1 MSLTENP
8 IARGERRITRQ
19 DDYLVETRIMARNI
33 KEAPIPDII
42 VKVSPKTRNESAIAT
57 IGSVNRM
64 TVEVT
69 GEMCLNPLS
78 HK

>member
-1 MSLTENP
+1 MSLTENL
-8 IARGERRITRQ
+8 IARGECRITRQ

-42 VKVSPKTRNESAIAT
+42 VKVSPKKRNEIAIAT

>member
-1 MSLTENP
+1 MSLTENL
-8 IARGERRITRQ
+8 IARGECRITRQ

-42 VKVSPKTRNESAIAT
+42 VKVSPKKRNEIAT

>member
-1 MSLTENP
+1 MNRMRVGYR
-8 IARGERRITRQ
+8 IARQ

-33 KEAPIPDII
+33 KEAPTPDII
-42 VKVSPKTRNESAIAT
+42 VKVSPKKRNEIVIAT

-69 GEMCLNPLS
+69 GEMYLNPLS